1 VVRAAVATAAA
12 VALLASC
19 SRSSDRPAVAVTAV
33 PTAAAE
39 ACTRFAARLPD
50 DLGDGFPKRR
60 TAPADPHVAA
70 YGTDTVLT
78 VRCGAPATAKYHRG
92 DQLFTVNGV
101 GWFAD
106 ERGDAVVW
114 SLPTSFVNVEVTI
127 PKPVTGDRLSLLTA
141 AVRAAQSGT

>member
-1 VVRAAVATAAA
+1 MRTAVATAAA
-12 VALLASC
+12 VALLACC
-19 SRSSDRPAVAVTAV
+19 SRSADRPPVTITPV
-33 PTAAAE
+33 PTAATD
-39 ACTRFAARLPD
+39 ACARFAARLPD

-60 TAPADPHVAA
+60 TEPADPHVAA

-78 VRCGAPATAKYHRG
+78 VRCGAPATTRYHRG

-106 ERGDAVVW
+106 ERADVVVW

-141 AVRAAQSGT
+141 AVNAAQSGT